1 MYNNKAVQA
10 GKRLRL
16 ALIIAIAVG
25 VMEVIGGII
34 SNSLALISDSLHVF
48 TDTIAIAVALLALR
62 LSLKQHTSLLTYGYH
77 RVEVLAT
84 FINLVML
91 SVTSIVLVY
100 EAYKRVIEPI
110 SIAWDTM
117 LAIAVV
123 GLAGNMLM
131 LKVIKAK
138 DYHSNYEHGND
149 MLIESAKLHI
159 ISDSLSSIGVI
170 IASIA
175 IALTSL
181 HLIDIVVSLGI
192 VGLIIRYVAKMV
204 KRCIIILLEGVPEG
218 IDVSKVKDDICS
230 IQGVVGIHDLH
241 VWSIASDMH
250 ALSVHVTVK
259 HDLIN
264 NTQDIIKSINRI
276 LASKY
281 GIKHT
286 TIQVELEDIITP
298 KPGSDSQVVRQPRD
312 HEYDDDARD
321 DTRAS

>member
-1 MYNNKAVQA
+1 VYNTVQA
-10 GKRLRL
+10 SKRLRL
-16 ALIIAIAVG
+16 ALIIAIAIG
-25 VMEVIGGII
+25 MMEAIGGII

-48 TDTIAIAVALLALR
+48 TDAIAIAVALLALR
-62 LSLKQHTSLLTYGYH
+62 LVLKQHTSLLTYGYH

-91 SVTSIVLVY
+91 SATSIVLVY
-100 EAYKRVIEPI
+100 EAYKRIIEPI

-117 LAIAVV
+117 LVIAVV
-123 GLAGNMLM
+123 GLAGNILM

-138 DYHSNYEHGND
+138 DYHSNKHSND
-149 MLIESAKLHI
+149 MLIESARLHI
-159 ISDSLSSIGVI
+159 LSDSLSSIGVI

-181 HLIDIVVSLGI
+181 NLIDIVVSIGI
-192 VGLIIRYVAKMV
+192 VGLIIRYVAKMA

-218 IDVSKVKDDICS
+218 IDISKVKDDICS

-241 VWSIASDMH
+241 IWSIASDIH
-250 ALSVHVTVK
+250 ALSVHVTVN
-259 HDLIN
+259 HDFIN

-286 TIQVELEDIITP
+286 TIQVEVEDIITP

-312 HEYDDDARD
+312 HDNARD